1 MECVVDT
8 MGRSIRITW
17 GLPCWQVDSCIQQ
30 FPWFQITLHQTL
42 LHSKGVYRPRRE
54 IDTCMETKFY
64 LFTWCEL
71 QYHAGALTRIYST
84 ISILTH
90 NYITHTSTITICPW
104 ILLPWQFPF
113 LVTGLSFLVAG
124 EDI

>member
-8 MGRSIRITW
+8 MGRSTRITW
-17 GLPCWQVDSCIQQ
+17 GLPCWQVDSIQQ

-64 LFTWCEL
+64 LFTWREL
-71 QYHAGALTRIYST
+71 QYHTGALTLI
-84 ISILTH
+84 
-90 NYITHTSTITICPW
+90 
-104 ILLPWQFPF
+104 
-113 LVTGLSFLVAG
+113 
-124 EDI
+124 